1 VIQFTLQVADKQGN
15 GEKNSM
21 NKSRKKLWLIG
32 VGIGLCF
39 GISATCQA
47 GYYVYQLPDGS
58 RLMTD
63 RYQRNPDYKL
73 IRSSK
78 KAKTLGRIAADG
90 VQISPLVNHFRFE
103 HMINRAAD
111 KHKVDSALVKAVIRT
126 ESYFNPNATSRV
138 GASGLMQL
146 MPQTAKLYG
155 VTDLYSPRQ
164 NIDAGVRH
172 LKYLLTRYRNKVTFA
187 IAAYNA
193 GEDAVEKYKGIPPY
207 RETQNYVRK
216 VLKFH
221 ELYSNWP

>member
-1 VIQFTLQVADKQGN
+1 MKITVKI
-15 GEKNSM
+15 
-21 NKSRKKLWLIG
+21 LWLIG
-32 VGIGLCF
+32 V
-39 GISATCQA
+39 SAVLGVGFSEA
-47 GYYVYQLPDGS
+47 SFASYYVYQLPDGS
-58 RLMTD
+58 RMMTD
-63 RYQRNPDYKL
+63 RHHRNPDYKL

-78 KAKTLGRIAADG
+78 KAKKLGQVAADG
-90 VQISPLVNHFRFE
+90 VDVSPLVNHLRFE
-103 HMINRAAD
+103 QMINRAAD
-111 KHKVDSALVKAVIRT
+111 KHNVDSALVKAVIRT

-155 VTDLYSPRQ
+155 VTDLYSPKQ

-172 LKYLLTRYRNKVTFA
+172 LKYLLVRYRNKVSFA

-193 GEDAVEKYKGIPPY
+193 GENAVEKYNGIPPY
-207 RETQNYVRK
+207 RETEDYVRK